1 MEAKMCHTCPEC
13 GEVCYCDMD
22 DCDFDNIPDDCPHVC
37 QDDDNND
44 GGRDDYLMQYEM
56 EG

>member
-1 MEAKMCHTCPEC
+1 MKMCHTCPEC

-37 QDDDNND
+37 QDDD
-44 GGRDDYLMQYEM
+44 RDSGYEDYLMQPEA